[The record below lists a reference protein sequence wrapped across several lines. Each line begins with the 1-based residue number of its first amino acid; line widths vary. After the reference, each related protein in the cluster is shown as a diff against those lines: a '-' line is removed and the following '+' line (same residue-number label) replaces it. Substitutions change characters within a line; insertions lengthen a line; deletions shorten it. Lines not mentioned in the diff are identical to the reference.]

1 MACKYNPLNHPC
13 SHWDL
18 AAHIYKITT
27 QGQVMQQNNKEK
39 GRLQKEIKHRQ
50 YENRWQP
57 DLKTTLLS
65 DKRRLTL
72 NDVKRWTKRK

>member
-1 MACKYNPLNHPC
+1 
-13 SHWDL
+13 
-18 AAHIYKITT
+18 
-27 QGQVMQQNNKEK
+27 MQQNNKEK
-39 GRLQKEIKHRQ
+39 GRLQKEIKHWQ

-72 NDVKRWTKRK
+72 NDVKKKMDKKKSTLRAQQSVPCKRRSFVGLFV